1 MSSTYSKSISNTET
15 TSTERR
21 KHKVRVPRKLDENGN
36 PVPHRHFHA
45 NKLHKH
51 PNGNYT
57 TNTNPNSTEAISLY
71 PNTTKDVTS
80 FSNTSILE
88 KEKEKEKRRHRKRD
102 KNGKGKEKRYVYRAK
117 NGKRLHIDK
126 MAGDFRGRPLH
137 IFESLDFVN
146 YDSAAGD
153 DFAQLER
160 ERDFDPKRILKE
172 NPKFRGKHFVDTTT
186 YSASTIDTGLTVPS
200 TVEDT
205 EGPPRTKQTFT
216 SFMGSTRELDYST
229 YNSDEIKLTTE
240 SSKSVQTYHPDAE
253 QRKRELKDP
262 FNKPKLPYSL
272 EDLVPQQIQ
281 YSLFDQYEQGN
292 AITKL
297 EDIVIDDGV
306 STTVDSFYVPPEP
319 SNEYTTMEEFIS
331 ASTGSAEYVQDD
343 TNTEAETL
351 VSVTRTT
358 VTNTASNTNTN
369 TKTSTKSSSSSSSSS
384 STNTTSHSTHS
395 THEGNENE
403 DLQSLQSRVQ
413 PVNEEEEK
421 AEHGTSNTQQ
431 AEEEEEEEEEAA
443 EHKSNEEPANS
454 SEKLAPPPPL
464 SDTNEE
470 TGTTTTTY
478 DEEEADEEESYY
490 EYEADED

>member
-1 MSSTYSKSISNTET
+1 MSSRSSTNSYTGT

-51 PNGNYT
+51 QNGDYT

-80 FSNTSILE
+80 FSNTTIMENE
-88 KEKEKEKRRHRKRD
+88 KGKGRHRKHDRH
-102 KNGKGKEKRYVYRAK
+102 GKGNEKKYVYRAK

-137 IFESLDFVN
+137 IFENLDVVN

-153 DFAQLER
+153 DFALLER

-172 NPKFRGKHFVDTTT
+172 NPKFRGRHFVDTTT
-186 YSASTIDTGLTVPS
+186 YSASTIDTGMTVPS

-216 SFMGSTRELDYST
+216 SFMGSTREQDST
-229 YNSDEIKLTTE
+229 YNTDEIKLTTE
-240 SSKSVQTYHPDAE
+240 SSRSVQTYHPDAE

-262 FNKPKLPYSL
+262 FHQPKLPYSL

-281 YSLFDQYEQGN
+281 YSLFDQYEAGN

-306 STTVDSFYVPPEP
+306 STTVDSFYAPPEP
-319 SNEYTTMEEFIS
+319 SNEYTTIEEFIS
-331 ASTGSAEYVQDD
+331 ASPGSAGYIQDD

-351 VSVTRTT
+351 VEVTRTT
-358 VTNTASNTNTN
+358 VTNTTSTTNTN
-369 TKTSTKSSSSSSSSS
+369 TKSSTKSST
-384 STNTTSHSTHS
+384 STSTHSTHS
-395 THEGNENE
+395 THEGNEND

-413 PVNEEEEK
+413 QVPASESQGNEEDKEHEGNSEEHT
-421 AEHGTSNTQQ
+421 ESTT
-431 AEEEEEEEEEAA
+431 EEATG
-443 EHKSNEEPANS
+443 EEGTNS
-454 SEKLAPPPPL
+454 SQKLAPPPPL
-464 SDTNEE
+464 NDTNDE
-470 TGTTTTTY
+470 TGTTTTTETTY

-490 EYEADED
+490 EYED